1 MKSTFKREYDKET
14 LTDGS
19 VMLSFTERRIGA
31 HQGALMMQFLMVY
44 VFVLL
49 FALFCVAFLITLVIG
64 DDNIGLAFLIALGVV
79 IFGTL
84 KISKKLVLKRSTIV
98 IKKEGIIFDKQGA
111 TIFNKGSHQLAFH
124 DVADFG
130 ISTETSSGNGAL
142 TQTSYL
148 YANAGGQQIRITKHM
163 THALAQALWGEINS
177 VATGR
182 A

>member
-1 MKSTFKREYDKET
+1 MKSTFKREYDKEM
-14 LTDGS
+14 LADGS

-44 VFVLL
+44 VFAML
-49 FALFCVAFLITLVIG
+49 FALGFVAFLITFIVG
-64 DDNIGLAFLIALGVV
+64 ENNIGVAFFISLGVV
-79 IFGTL
+79 GFGMFKMTR
-84 KISKKLVLKRSTIV
+84 KLVLKRSTIV

-111 TIFNKGSHQLAFH
+111 TIFNKGHHQLAFR

-130 ISTETSSGNGAL
+130 ISTETSSGNGTL
-142 TQTSYL
+142 MQTSYL

-177 VATGR
+177 VATG
-182 A
+182 